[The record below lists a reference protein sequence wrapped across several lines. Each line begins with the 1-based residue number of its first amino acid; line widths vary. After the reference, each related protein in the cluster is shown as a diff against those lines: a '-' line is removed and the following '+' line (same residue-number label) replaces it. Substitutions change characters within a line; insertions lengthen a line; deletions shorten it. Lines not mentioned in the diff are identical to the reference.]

1 MSHLHKHSDPLQQ
14 NDIQLR
20 YLQFLLII
28 AEMFLHLDWSSTCG
42 KLHWLDTIWKGT
54 RVYIRSHH

>member
-20 YLQFLLII
+20 CLQFLLII
-28 AEMFLHLDWSSTCG
+28 AEMFLHLDWSPPVVNYIDWTLFG
-42 KLHWLDTIWKGT
+42 KAHVSI
-54 RVYIRSHH
+54 